1 VCVRECLCNVCDYI
15 IVTGM
20 CVRVSECLCNVYVCV
35 HVTCKTSHSSCCD
48 QCSILVVSLGIMC
61 SFLGP
66 SVWRFTAAAA
76 AAAADDDDDDC
87 SDAADAP
94 VAASVT

>member
-1 VCVRECLCNVCDYI
+1 
-15 IVTGM
+15 
-20 CVRVSECLCNVYVCV
+20 
-35 HVTCKTSHSSCCD
+35 
-48 QCSILVVSLGIMC
+48 MC